1 MQYLKFKSIHDGGYF
16 DLYDKRT
23 RTIKRYSYLFRK
35 LRSKFL

>member
-23 RTIKRYSYLFRK
+23 RTIFV
-35 LRSKFL
+35 FI